1 MSCPSLFILFLT
13 DEGDI
18 LSDSLG
24 KKSWVKLLCN
34 LDLFVATAALIILT
48 LVTCAGVFKRYVL
61 KDPILWQEE
70 ISAFCQVWM
79 IYMGAS
85 VAFRSGSHV
94 AIEMVVD
101 ALPER
106 AQRFFGYLIDLIVL
120 FVLVFLCVKSQAYIA
135 QVFGRSGR
143 PTPIL
148 RIPYTM
154 IYGIAPWGCGLMII
168 SYFASHYAPLFIR
181 DIDVPRRS
189 ESEAGA

>member
-1 MSCPSLFILFLT
+1 MEVIILN
-13 DEGDI
+13 GG
-18 LSDSLG
+18 LG
-24 KKSWVKLLCN
+24 KKSWVRILCN
-34 LDLFVATAALIILT
+34 LDMLIATAALIILT
-48 LVTCAGVFKRYVL
+48 LVTSAGVFKRYVM

-70 ISAFCQVWM
+70 VSAFCQVWM

-94 AIEMVVD
+94 AIEMVID

-106 AQRFFGYLIDLIVL
+106 AQKFFGYLIDLIVL

-154 IYGIAPWGCGLMII
+154 IYGVAPWGCGLMII
-168 SYFASHYAPLFIR
+168 SYFASHYAHLFIK
-181 DIDVPRRS
+181 DIEMPKQAEGVVAP
-189 ESEAGA
+189 

>member
-1 MSCPSLFILFLT
+1 M
-13 DEGDI
+13 
-18 LSDSLG
+18 SDSLG

-34 LDLFVATAALIILT
+34 LDLFVATVALIVLT

-94 AIEMVVD
+94 AIEMVID

-106 AQRFFGYLIDLIVL
+106 AQRLFGYLIDLIVL

-154 IYGIAPWGCGLMII
+154 IYGIAPWGCGLMIV

-181 DIDVPRRS
+181 DIEVPKQKA
-189 ESEAGA
+189 EVEAA